1 VVLNVGHFGKQIRNT
16 WKVLK
21 DGSDEGW
28 TGSVD
33 QCVKNEEALHRV
45 EERTLQHPVEYKE
58 G

>member
-1 VVLNVGHFGKQIRNT
+1 VLNVGHFGKQIRNT